1 MSDRR
6 YLLIK
11 ERLCKLTRDEVQRI
25 LDNAELLCTDTFNF
39 DSTKQTYCPLALGMN
54 LHVTVQSPTDASIK
68 AQIAKRFFPV
78 NIIKGVE
85 GNFYTENRKS
95 DIINV
100 CKEILNNELYSS

>member
-11 ERLCKLTRDEVQRI
+11 ERLCKLTRVEIQRI
-25 LDNAELLCTDTFNF
+25 LDNVELLCTDTLNF
-39 DSTKQTYCPLALGMN
+39 DVEKQTYCPLALGMN
-54 LHVTVQSPTDASIK
+54 LHETVKSPTDESIK
-68 AQIAKRFFPV
+68 QQIAKRFFPV

-85 GNFYTENRKS
+85 GDFYTKNRKA

-100 CKEILNNELYSS
+100 CKEILNDELYSS